1 MEKEKAQS
9 ERVRKLVNGG
19 FMEYHNNG
27 HTIQEIAD
35 TFNLSCR
42 TVYMHLQ
49 DIALKEGVS
58 RESLLRNKSSE
69 HNVQNKRSYE
79 KYPALDELKSISV
92 SLSQELEQVKTF
104 NDSLIAMINDD
115 EEDYEK
121 E

>member
-1 MEKEKAQS
+1 MVDLWNAIIMGTPY
-9 ERVRKLVNGG
+9 RKLLIPLICHV
-19 FMEYHNNG
+19 E
-27 HTIQEIAD
+27 
-35 TFNLSCR
+35 L
-42 TVYMHLQ
+42 YMHLQ

-79 KYPALDELKSISV
+79 KAPSLDELKSISV

-115 EEDYEK
+115 EED
-121 E
+121 

>member
-1 MEKEKAQS
+1 MENEKAQS
-9 ERVRKLVNGG
+9 ERVRKLINGG
-19 FMEYHNNG
+19 FMECHKNG

-79 KYPALDELKSISV
+79 KAPSLDELKSISV

-115 EEDYEK
+115 EED
-121 E
+121 